1 MKKRYLAKDE
11 IVYATGAYLRY
22 IGKGKF
28 ELLNFDEDT
37 FYDGQIVYDIDTNK
51 PFIDEVE

>member
-11 IVYATGAYLRY
+11 IVYTTGAYLRY

-37 FYDGQIVYDIDTNK
+37 FYDGQIVCDIDTNK